1 VLATWQLVHN
11 DVKTAISK
19 GEVMTLLTWLMRR
32 SKTRCCQRVS
42 YLLVTT
48 TCDWNVSLYHKRS
61 LLYLIQIWILHPPAN
76 YMININT
83 GSYCL
88 DCLWCTKNLICT
100 ASSLSF
106 VITTFLSLCAYCC
119 STFYKVCF
127 VAYLCDKAKTLL
139 PRIKQWWNHRLW
151 VPWEIL
157 CTRLMITSKILGMLN
172 KIMFH
177 CVLYKNWGCVCRSAQ
192 VYLQHLIH
200 RRAIDPGTKWDKGSA
215 TKTMHDSTRM
225 SECSHNLMR
234 SL

>member
-1 VLATWQLVHN
+1 MGWQDDTQVHCWIMGFLLSDCDSNHGIVACWKVLATWQLVHN

-88 DCLWCTKNLICT
+88 DSLWCTKNVILT

-106 VITTFLSLCAYCC
+106 VITTFLSLCVH
-119 STFYKVCF
+119 T
-127 VAYLCDKAKTLL
+127 VALL
-139 PRIKQWWNHRLW
+139 SIKWALW
-151 VPWEIL
+151 LTCV
-157 CTRLMITSKILGMLN
+157 TRLKPCYLESSHDESIDGGFPEKY
-172 KIMFH
+172 
-177 CVLYKNWGCVCRSAQ
+177 CAQ
-192 VYLQHLIH
+192 
-200 RRAIDPGTKWDKGSA
+200 G
-215 TKTMHDSTRM
+215 
-225 SECSHNLMR
+225 
-234 SL
+234 